1 MIVHF
6 SGLDA
11 LFLALTSGAVPAE
24 VARKPV
30 SAGFDDD
37 NSVWVETTAKLP
49 ASAQSELKRLG
60 AVACKTC
67 AIALDVSAANWLQ
80 LLPLVRDE
88 TPLDSWEKTTVL
100 FDVSGGEE
108 LARLALE
115 MLRLGNER
123 QCYRWLEATGKTNG
137 ANGRAL
143 LRAVGPPY
151 YSLLRA
157 IDRMGGDSAPHAFVE
172 RAPGVWVEVGY
183 RHPLEAR
190 IKPPK
195 DKLLLLQ
202 TPRQWTTLTEEPFR
216 DIYEMVE
223 FQIPVTPTIW
233 NESPLPHRITVA
245 PRLRQAGPADGAELW
260 VLRTEAL
267 DELNRFVQNAEA
279 QLLERLSFAV
289 GDKDGRSVVVLRA
302 RKTKQPLPIL
312 VLPSESYKTHL
323 KLPNLFLP
331 TGYILHPP
339 LRRDVVRKLL
349 AEDAD
354 RTTWLVRGED
364 GRFAVESL
372 PDDVFRPL
380 SDWVDYVLDCDSDK
394 LQAWVQ
400 ASQFD
405 FEPFVCDDEQ
415 PSKPTKPPAEEK
427 KRGAK
432 NAAATP
438 KLPSKGDGATAF
450 ASPSKASGDDAGLGT
465 PPALAQYEPGEIES
479 ALQALEQE
487 FLSLP
492 NGLEDESRRALWPR
506 LAELN
511 AALNRTEDAVLCW
524 LHALWDENAKEQWT
538 AAWFRAE
545 TCAAATHSTQAERSW
560 LQNREPTGEDLDRL
574 LSLSEP
580 TTADVRALAAYLCRS
595 ERCSSPPSSLLSRL
609 PAIQLYLEKH
619 EDLLPARA
627 VWLAWYHLV
636 RIADEDVL
644 ALARA
649 RDRLLERLFQFG
661 VRPEQDVPSFLRF
674 AGHPAGQQFRVVRQ
688 WMKRLP
694 DIVHRWIED
703 NKDIL
708 DRKTPTSAYA
718 DLFVAFGLARIGE
731 AREARKLLQRAGRS
745 IQRAGTVHSFLF
757 RAYSIRIERALEGKP
772 HSGPLPESLFAD
784 LEGMEP
790 LSRYVIERL
799 RHNSRILEPDRQV
812 DPYRYWYGRGGP
824 LELALTELFD
834 LSDRAELQTRIR
846 ALLDTHS
853 KGRAS
858 KKDHAAVLRVGLE
871 LAPQLGEA
879 FAREILDRALP
890 AFNELPNPSDA
901 ADLAERAKYL
911 EKALF
916 AAAHFGST
924 EFVCPFVALFSQM
937 LQSCGKAQ
945 TIESM
950 AALAEQSFRSLRKV
964 GMRDEID
971 ALLRDMADLILKGRD
986 IHAMLSALG
995 SESEAVGSLIALL
1008 HVAGAWYFF
1017 GRENL
1022 AEPVVMA
1029 ARAVLFGEELLRSK
1043 QRRDLACAYA
1053 RTLGLA
1059 SPAIAVP
1066 RLEEMFLRLKGY
1078 TDTFT
1083 TSEHFSVVQMDL
1095 IEATVLAS
1103 VNDDFTQGAEVRRWL
1118 DEDEHLLRQRIHGD
1132 VRHLLAKA

>member
-1 MIVHF
+1 MIVRF
-6 SGLDA
+6 SSLDT

-30 SAGFDDD
+30 SAGFGDDK
-37 NSVWVETTAKLP
+37 SVWVETTAKLP
-49 ASAQSELKRLG
+49 ASTQSELKRLG
-60 AVACKTC
+60 AVASKTC

-88 TPLDSWEKTTVL
+88 APLDSWEKTTVL
-100 FDVSGGEE
+100 FDVFGGEE

-115 MLRLGNER
+115 MLRLGNDR
-123 QCYRWLEATGKTNG
+123 QSYRWLEATGNTND

-157 IDRMGGDSAPHAFVE
+157 IDGIGGNSAPHAFVE
-172 RAPGVWVEVGY
+172 RAPGVWVEAGY
-183 RHPLEAR
+183 RHPLEAH

-195 DKLLLLQ
+195 GKLLLLQ
-202 TPRQWTTLTEEPFR
+202 TPRQWTTLPEEPFH

-223 FQIPVTPTIW
+223 FQIPATPTIW
-233 NESPLPHRITVA
+233 NESPLPHRMTVA

-260 VLRTEAL
+260 VLRSEAF
-267 DELNRFVQNAEA
+267 DELNRFVQNTEA

-312 VLPSESYKTHL
+312 VLPSEAYKSCL
-323 KLPNLFLP
+323 KLPNLYLP
-331 TGYILHPP
+331 AGYILHPP
-339 LRRDVVRKLL
+339 LRRDAVRKLL
-349 AEDAD
+349 AEDAE
-354 RTTWLVRGED
+354 RLTWLVRGED

-372 PDDVFRPL
+372 PDNVFRPL
-380 SDWVDYVLDCDSDK
+380 SDWVDYILDGDSDK

-415 PSKPTKPPAEEK
+415 PSKPSKPPAVEK

-432 NAAATP
+432 NVAAASR
-438 KLPSKGDGATAF
+438 KPSKDDGATAF
-450 ASPSKASGDDAGLGT
+450 ASPSIASADDAGLGT
-465 PPALAQYEPGEIES
+465 LPALAQCEPSEIER
-479 ALQALEQE
+479 ALDAVEQE

-506 LAELN
+506 LADLN
-511 AALNRTEDAVLCW
+511 AALNRTEEAALCW
-524 LHALWDENAKEQWT
+524 LHALWAENAEEQWT

-545 TCAAATHSTQAERSW
+545 TRAATAHSIQAERSW
-560 LQNREPTGEDLDRL
+560 LQDREPTGEALDRL

-580 TTADVRALAAYLCRS
+580 TTADVRALAAYLCWTERS
-595 ERCSSPPSSLLSRL
+595 SSPPPSLLSRL
-609 PAIQLYLEKH
+609 PAIQLFLEKH
-619 EDLLPARA
+619 EHLLPARA

-674 AGHPAGQQFRVVRQ
+674 AGHPSGQQFRVIRE

-731 AREARKLLQRAGRS
+731 RGEAEQLLERAGRKLQRAD
-745 IQRAGTVHSFLF
+745 AVHSLLF

-772 HSGPLPESLFAD
+772 HSGPLPESLLAD
-784 LEGMEP
+784 LDGMDS

-812 DPYRYWYGRGGP
+812 DPYRYWVGRGGP
-824 LELALTELFD
+824 LERALTELFD
-834 LSDRAELQTRIR
+834 LSDRVEIQTRIR

-858 KKDHAAVLRVGLE
+858 KRDLAAVLRASLE

-879 FAREILDRALP
+879 FALEILDCALP
-890 AFNELPNPSDA
+890 AFNELPSPSDA

-924 EFVCPFVALFSQM
+924 EFVRPFVALFSRM
-937 LQSCGKAQ
+937 LQSFGEAQ
-945 TIESM
+945 TIESVS
-950 AALAEQSFRSLRKV
+950 ALAEQSFRSLRKV

-971 ALLRDMADLILKGRD
+971 ALLRDMADRILKGRD
-986 IHAMLSALG
+986 IHAMLRALG
-995 SESEAVGSLIALL
+995 SESDAAGSLIALL

-1017 GRENL
+1017 GRESL
-1022 AEPVVMA
+1022 AEPVVLA
-1029 ARAVLFGEELLRSK
+1029 ARAVLFGEELPRSK

-1059 SPAIAVP
+1059 SPAIALP
-1066 RLEEMFLRLKGY
+1066 RLEEMFLQLKGY
-1078 TDTFT
+1078 RDTFT
-1083 TSEHFSVVQMDL
+1083 TSNHFSVVQMDL

-1118 DEDEHLLRQRIHGD
+1118 DEDEYLLRQRIHGD